1 MFALSYFKF
10 PFIIANF
17 AKRKRMIT
25 IYHNPRCSKSREGL
39 QLLELEGKPFTTV
52 KYLSEPL
59 TKEEITEI
67 IKKLNIKPIDLV
79 RQKESVWIE
88 NYKGKALTDGKVI
101 DAMVQHPNLIE
112 RPIVVNGDKAV
123 IARPAERIKE
133 IL

>member
-1 MFALSYFKF
+1 
-10 PFIIANF
+10 
-17 AKRKRMIT
+17 MIT

-52 KYLSEPL
+52 KYLNKPL
-59 TKEEITEI
+59 TKEELTGI
-67 IKKLNIKPIDLV
+67 IKKLDINPIELV
-79 RQKESVWIE
+79 RQKETIWIE
-88 NYKGKALTDGKVI
+88 NYKGKELTDGKVI
-101 DAMVQHPNLIE
+101 DAMLLHPNLIE